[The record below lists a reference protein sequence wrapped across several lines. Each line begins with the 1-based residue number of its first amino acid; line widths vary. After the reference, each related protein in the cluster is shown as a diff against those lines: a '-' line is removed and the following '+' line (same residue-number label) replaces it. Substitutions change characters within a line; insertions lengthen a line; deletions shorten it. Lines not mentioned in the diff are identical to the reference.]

1 MLVNPTLL
9 RARCRRMFPVL
20 TLAMLGMFLPSLASS
35 QALERDMFVSVL
47 DRSDKP
53 VPNLG
58 PRDIAILED
67 GRLREILRMRRAT
80 EPVDLAVLVDTSAAA
95 GSQISDLRQG
105 LESLIAQMRPQAHI
119 ALVEFGERPR
129 VLADYTSDAA
139 LLAQGVGR
147 IFSIQGSGAY
157 TLEALVDTL
166 KGTKKREAERS
177 AVVIIWMGGLE
188 FSNRDSRDVLALLAE
203 QGPALHVLTVS
214 RGTPADMMTVDG
226 RNRESVFDR
235 GTRASG
241 GSRQNVLS
249 SMAIKEALDRIATEL
264 LSQYRVTYARPQTL
278 IPPEKIEVR
287 ATRTDLTARGTPVA
301 VKAAPPK

>member
-1 MLVNPTLL
+1 
-9 RARCRRMFPVL
+9 MFPVL
-20 TLAMLGMFLPSLASS
+20 SLAVLGALLPDGAAA
-35 QALERDMFVSVL
+35 QALEREIFVSVL

-58 PRDIAILED
+58 PRDFAIRED
-67 GRLREILRMRRAT
+67 GRLREVLRVRRAT
-80 EPVDLAVLVDTSAAA
+80 EPIDLAVLVDTSAAA
-95 GSQISDLRQG
+95 GTQINDLRQG
-105 LESLIAQMRPQAHI
+105 LESLMAQMRPQAHI

-129 VLADYTSDAA
+129 MLADYTSDAA
-139 LLAQGVGR
+139 LLAQGIGR
-147 IFSIQGSGAY
+147 IFSIPGSGAY
-157 TLEALVDTL
+157 SLDALVETL
-166 KGTKKREAERS
+166 NGMKKREAERS
-177 AVVIIWMGGLE
+177 AVVIIWLGGRE
-188 FSNRDSRDVLALLAE
+188 FSNRDSRNVLELLAE

-214 RGTPADMMTVDG
+214 RSAPPDVMTDEG

-249 SMAIKEALDRIATEL
+249 SMAIKDALDRIAAEL

-287 ATRTDLTARGTPVA
+287 ATRTDLTARGTPVRIK
-301 VKAAPPK
+301 VNQPK

>member
-67 GRLREILRMRRAT
+67 GRPREILRMRRAT
-80 EPVDLAVLVDTSAAA
+80 EPLDLAVLVDTSAAA
-95 GSQISDLRQG
+95 SSQVSDLRQG
-105 LESLIAQMRPQAHI
+105 LESLIARMRPQAHI

-249 SMAIKEALDRIATEL
+249 SMAINEALDRIATEL